1 MSRLPV
7 SGVLL
12 VALGLTAAACDGGP
26 MSTKA
31 QSLGYFNS
39 AGAPLVAPTDQNAT
53 SDSTTKKQE
62 ESDYFPGADALLVS
76 PYQGNG
82 DAGSTLKNQKKSGYF
97 PDAGSPLVP
106 RNTSG
111 VQ

>member
-1 MSRLPV
+1 MSRLLV

-26 MSTKA
+26 MSTNA
-31 QSLGYFNS
+31 QSLGYFNN

-53 SDSTTKKQE
+53 SDSTAKKQE
-62 ESDYFPGADALLVS
+62 ESGYFPSADAPLVS

-97 PDAGSPLVP
+97 PDAGAPLVP

>member
-1 MSRLPV
+1 M
-7 SGVLL
+7 
-12 VALGLTAAACDGGP
+12 
-26 MSTKA
+26 
-31 QSLGYFNS
+31 GYLNS